1 VGLKNLLNLFN
12 QSLNFIAIFRRLKS
26 ISMLLKN
33 TFVHHV
39 HLWLKDK
46 ADKQQLLDGLN
57 TLIPIPH
64 IREIHIGVPAETFR
78 SVVDRSYDVSL
89 LILFDSPEAQEA
101 YQVDPTHVLFA
112 DNYAKPLC
120 SKVVVSDSVNI

>member
-1 VGLKNLLNLFN
+1 
-12 QSLNFIAIFRRLKS
+12 
-26 ISMLLKN
+26 MLLKN

-39 HLWLKDK
+39 HFWLKDK

-57 TLIPIPH
+57 LLLPIPY

-89 LILFDSPEAQEA
+89 LLLFDTPEAQEA
-101 YQVDPTHVLFA
+101 YQVDPTHVIFA
-112 DNYAKPLC
+112 ENYAKPLC
-120 SKVVVSDSVNI
+120 SKVVVSDSVNV